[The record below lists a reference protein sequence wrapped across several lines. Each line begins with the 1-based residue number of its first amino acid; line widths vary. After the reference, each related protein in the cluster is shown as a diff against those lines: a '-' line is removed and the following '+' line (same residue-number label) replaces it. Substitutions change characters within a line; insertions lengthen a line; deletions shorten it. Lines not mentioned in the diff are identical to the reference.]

1 MKFNEDTRVKIPTI
15 LHLMRLG
22 YQYLSLKD
30 QRWDLDTNIFPELF
44 NKAILKINPGI
55 EPDDVSRLL
64 EDIKLELDYED
75 LGRAF
80 FERLT
85 DRSNTKLID
94 FENFNNN
101 SFHVVTEL
109 TCQNGDEEFRP
120 DITLLINGM
129 PLVFIEVKK
138 PNNREGILA
147 ERDRINKRFQNPRFK
162 RFANITQFM
171 IFSNN
176 MEYDDGDPEPVQ
188 GAFYASSS
196 YHKPVFNYFR
206 EEEILNLTAL
216 LKPVSDEE
224 ELRVLKDN
232 NLEVIR
238 SNPEFQTNK
247 QPERPTNRI
256 CTSLVSLDRLA
267 FILRYALAYV
277 AETDGLQKHVM
288 RYPQLFATKAIE
300 RKLNEGVKKGII
312 WHTQGS
318 GKTALTYYNVRF
330 LTDYFQKQQVIP
342 KFYFI
347 VDRLDLLQQ
356 SQREFTARGLTVHT
370 INSREAFAKDIKA
383 TQVIHNHSGK
393 PEITVVNIQK
403 FQDDPDVLSTKDYD
417 INIQRIFVLD
427 EAHRSYN
434 PKGSF
439 LANLYQSDPNA
450 IKIALTG
457 TPLIVDEDKAK
468 KNPDS
473 KAISSKQIF
482 GDYIHKY
489 YYNAS
494 IADGYTLRLIR
505 EEIATNYKLVL
516 QQALKD
522 VEVKMGDID
531 RKQIY
536 AHPSFVEPMLDYIV
550 TDFEKSRGALN
561 DASIGGMVIC
571 DSSEQA
577 KEMFRLFGE
586 KYAEPE
592 PLDASVKEANQQAYD
607 LPMVAEHSPE
617 YETQGEQSNKEP
629 QPKRPKSAKNEV
641 KSAVLIL
648 HDIGT
653 KEERKKW
660 VEDFKAGKI
669 DFLFVYNMLLT
680 GFDAKR
686 LKKLYLGR
694 VIRKHNLLQALTRV
708 NRTYND
714 FRYGYVVD
722 FADIRKEFDATN
734 KAYFDELQSELGDEM
749 EHYSN
754 LFKSQE
760 EIAQEIEHIKD
771 VLFRFNTENAEIFAD
786 QVSQIQDRE
795 TVLALKK
802 ALENAKSLYN
812 LIRLQGDYELLEQL
826 DFAKLNILY
835 RETCNHLDMLNLKES
850 IENGTDTTNLLNV
863 ALEDV
868 LFRFIKVGEEE
879 LVLADQLKNTLRQ
892 TREALASNFD
902 QQDPKFVSLRE
913 ELERLFKKKNLS
925 EVTQDEMVA
934 NIDALNKIHDR
945 VKELN
950 RQNNQLRQKYLG
962 DAKYTR
968 IHKRL
973 QERGDISE
981 NERKIFEAL
990 TGVKQDADEKVLNN
1004 SQILDNESYFERHMM
1019 PKVINRFMNQQ
1030 NIKLN
1035 ADASR
1040 FINHLVVAE
1049 YLKEFNTGSRAW

>member
-1 MKFNEDTRVKIPTI
+1 MAFNTNKFNEDSRVKIPAI

-22 YQYLSLKD
+22 YQYLSLKG
-30 QRWDLDTNIFPELF
+30 QSWDLDTNIFPDVF
-44 NKAILKINPGI
+44 KTAIGKINPDI
-55 EPDDVSRLL
+55 EDAEAGRLL
-64 EDIKLELDYED
+64 EDVKLLLDNED
-75 LGRAF
+75 LGKAF
-80 FERLT
+80 FERLSE
-85 DRSNTKLID
+85 RSNTKLID

-101 SFHVVTEL
+101 TFHVVTEL

-147 ERDRINKRFQNPRFK
+147 ERDRINKRFQNPKFK

-216 LKPVSDEE
+216 LKPVSDDD
-224 ELRVLKDN
+224 ELKVLKDN

-256 CTSLVSLDRLA
+256 CTSLLSRERLA

-277 AETDGLQKHVM
+277 SESDGLQKHIM

-300 RKLNEGVKKGII
+300 RKLSDGVKKGII

-318 GKTALTYYNVRF
+318 GKTALAFYSVRF

-356 SQREFTARGLTVHT
+356 AQREFTARGLTVHT
-370 INSREAFAKDIKA
+370 ISSRDAFTRDIKA

-403 FQDDPDVLSTKDYD
+403 FQDDPDVVSTKDYN
-417 INIQRIFVLD
+417 IAIQRVYFLD
-427 EAHRSYN
+427 EVHRSYN

-439 LANLYQSDPNA
+439 LANLSQSDSNA
-450 IKIALTG
+450 IKIGLTG
-457 TPLIVDEDKAK
+457 TPLLGDDYNSRAL
-468 KNPDS
+468 
-473 KAISSKQIF
+473 F

-505 EEIATNYKLVL
+505 EEISTQYKIEL
-516 QQALKD
+516 QKALEEA
-522 VEVKMGDID
+522 EVKMGDVD
-531 RKQIY
+531 RKLIY
-536 AHPSFVEPMLDYIV
+536 AHPSFVEPMLTYIV
-550 TDFEKSRGALN
+550 NDFEKSRGALN
-561 DASIGGMVIC
+561 DTSIGGMVIC
-571 DSSEQA
+571 DSSDQA
-577 KEMFRLFGE
+577 KQMFEIFNGVYADTPILPQTSNSNSQVLE
-586 KYAEPE
+586 VAEPAPTSYAE
-592 PLDASVKEANQQAYD
+592 
-607 LPMVAEHSPE
+607 
-617 YETQGEQSNKEP
+617 
-629 QPKRPKSAKNEV
+629 SAKQAQKV
-641 KSAVLIL
+641 KNAALIL
-648 HDIGT
+648 HDIGS
-653 KEERKKW
+653 KEERKNW

-708 NRTYND
+708 NRTYKD

-734 KAYFDELQSELGDEM
+734 KAYFDELQAELGDEM
-749 EHYSN
+749 EHYSH

-760 EIAQEIEHIKD
+760 EIKQEIEHIKD
-771 VLFRFNTENAEIFAD
+771 VLFRFDTDNMEEFCNQI
-786 QVSQIQDRE
+786 SQIQDRD

-802 ALENAKSLYN
+802 ALADARSLYN
-812 LIRLQGDYELLEQL
+812 LIRLQGEYDFLDEL
-826 DFAKLNILY
+826 DFAKLNVLY
-835 RETCNHLDMLNLKES
+835 RETSNHLDLLNLKNDLES
-850 IENGTDTTNLLNV
+850 GEDTSNLLNR

-868 LFRFIKVGEEE
+868 IFKFVKIGEEE
-879 LVLADQLKNTLRQ
+879 LVLADKLKNTLRQ

-902 QQDPKFVSLRE
+902 QQDPQFISLKE

-950 RQNNQLRQKYLG
+950 RENNQLRQKYLG

-973 QERGDISE
+973 QERQQSQSDISE
-981 NERKIFEAL
+981 SERKIFEAL
-990 TGVKQDADEKVLNN
+990 AGVKQDADEQVLNN
-1004 SQILDNESYFERHMM
+1004 SQVLDNESYFERQMM
-1019 PKVINRFMNQQ
+1019 PLVIGRFMKEQ

-1040 FINHLVVAE
+1040 YINHLVVAE
-1049 YLKEFNTGSRAW
+1049 YLKEFNTGSQAW